1 MKKVFYTLVLVLVA
15 MTTSAQ
21 PSVGESSNAVAAP
34 APGWL
39 WTISGNGLAKQ
50 SYLFGTFHGDG
61 HRFTREE
68 VFSFTGL
75 EEAFAKVEA
84 VLFEG
89 GMNTEGAKADTA
101 EARKMMADFANPA
114 NWVMPEG
121 VSYKE
126 LFDSVEHFNELH
138 QYLTIKQK
146 DSKYYQKNPRFWQFK
161 LSLDYM
167 GSNLNAVKVD
177 DVVKQETLLRG
188 LEAGY
193 VEKASEKRRMSIQN
207 IFVSDTTSLKEQ
219 AEKLYQRIHALD
231 QYDSNDSVNINFLA
245 KVYLENDT
253 TLIESLFK
261 NAEKQYGKK
270 PTQELLE
277 DRSVAWI
284 PVIKE
289 NIAKRPCMIA
299 VGCRH
304 LLGYYGLI
312 AMLRREG
319 YTVNAVMND
328 E

>member
-1 MKKVFYTLVLVLVA
+1 MKKVFYSLALALVA
-15 MTTSAQ
+15 MTASAQ
-21 PSVGESSNAVAAP
+21 PSVHESSNAVAAA

-50 SYLFGTFHGDG
+50 SYLFGTCHGDG

-89 GMNTEGAKADTA
+89 GMNTEGVKADTA

-114 NWVMPEG
+114 NWVMPG
-121 VSYKE
+121 ISYKQ

-146 DSKYYQKNPRFWQFK
+146 DSKYYQKNPSFWQFK

-167 GSNLNAVKVD
+167 RRSANAVRVD
-177 DVVKQETLLRG
+177 DVVKQETLQRG

-193 VEKASEKRRMSIQN
+193 VEKASEKRRMSILN

-219 AEKLYQRIHALD
+219 AERLYQRIHALNQID
-231 QYDSNDSVNINFLA
+231 DNDSVDIDIIA
-245 KVYLENDT
+245 KTYLENDT

-261 NAEKQYGKK
+261 NVDKQYGKK
-270 PTQELLE
+270 QSKELLE

-319 YTVNAVMND
+319 YTVEAVIR
-328 E
+328 

>member
-1 MKKVFYTLVLVLVA
+1 MKKVFDTLMLALVA
-15 MTTSAQ
+15 MTASAQ
-21 PSVGESSNAVAAP
+21 SSVDESSIAVAAA

-50 SYLFGTFHGDG
+50 SYLFGTCHGDG

-68 VFSFTGL
+68 VFKFTGL

-89 GMNTEGAKADTA
+89 GMNTEGVKADTA

-114 NWVMPEG
+114 NWVMPG
-121 VSYKE
+121 ISYKQ

-146 DSKYYQKNPRFWQFK
+146 DSKYYKKNPRFWQFK

-167 GSNLNAVKVD
+167 RRSANAVRVD
-177 DVVKQETLLRG
+177 DVVKQETLQRG

-193 VEKASEKRRMSIQN
+193 VEKASEMRRMSILN
-207 IFVSDTTSLKEQ
+207 IFISDTTSLKEQ
-219 AEKLYQRIHALD
+219 AERLYQRIHALNQID
-231 QYDSNDSVNINFLA
+231 GNDSVDINIIA
-245 KVYLENDT
+245 KTYLENDT

-261 NAEKQYGKK
+261 NAEKQYGKIQSK
-270 PTQELLE
+270 ELLE
-277 DRSVAWI
+277 DRNVAWI

-304 LLGYYGLI
+304 LLGYQGLI

-319 YTVNAVMND
+319 YTVEAVTH
-328 E
+328 